1 VVHFLINP
9 QHAGRRLDA
18 PGDAVSGAENAGDHV
33 RARAAVG
40 GECSAPAL
48 PRHLFA
54 CVYIV
59 TLLMSCRRRGTPAP
73 GLGLLALAV
82 AAACVLAVP
91 AGTPSAWAREHS
103 VAGPARTSLR
113 HVAWMP
119 GFAAPGT
126 PARLDKVGV
135 LKIGS
140 PRARNVLVFEPG
152 TSAGSTYIVPLAQ
165 WLVSRLPG
173 WQVWSLERRQNLLE
187 DQSLLTLAKK
197 GRASAKR
204 VFDYYLGWLSDKRI
218 THHIAF
224 IPDAQVAF
232 AKNWGLNVAMQD
244 LRVVI
249 RAARRLGGKVV
260 LSGHSLG
267 GALVTA
273 YATWNFHGH
282 PGADD
287 LAGLVFDDGASF
299 GSAVSAA
306 AARQVLGAL
315 LKPSA
320 SPWGGVTGSGSSG
333 ASIPTPLLG
342 LFSTT
347 GALSALQQPG
357 TPVPAAVTAI
367 LPPSLKPPVPLTYRA
382 LFAFNT
388 DVHTS
393 PLGHAGDFAIL
404 AHEGKGISAHAVGGV
419 HGWDATGALTPPQRW
434 ARMLAGPAVAGADGV
449 EWYFPFRLSL
459 DIFDSL
465 ANGNANA
472 AQRVL
477 GVHATMG
484 KRLPH
489 RLLMYA
495 FGAAGGKSI
504 EQATIA
510 LARQSRIPMA
520 NLTLVSRA
528 GSYAHNDPAGAYPR
542 DAFFTG
548 LVHFLGTVGA
558 RG

>member
-1 VVHFLINP
+1 MPATVN
-9 QHAGRRLDA
+9 RL
-18 PGDAVSGAENAGDHV
+18 
-33 RARAAVG
+33 
-40 GECSAPAL
+40 
-48 PRHLFA
+48 
-54 CVYIV
+54 
-59 TLLMSCRRRGTPAP
+59 RG
-73 GLGLLALAV
+73 LAV
-82 AAACVLAVP
+82 AAACVLA
-91 AGTPSAWAREHS
+91 AALGTGSAWAHGQS
-103 VAGPARTSLR
+103 VARPAAASMR

-119 GFAAPGT
+119 GFTAPGT
-126 PARLDKVGV
+126 PARLNKVGV

-140 PRARNVLVFEPG
+140 PSARNVLVFEPG
-152 TSAGSTYIVPLAQ
+152 TSAGATYIVPLAQ

-173 WQVWSLERRQNLLE
+173 WQVWSVERRQNLLE
-187 DQSLLTLAKK
+187 DQSVLTLAKQ
-197 GRASAKR
+197 GRASASA

-218 THHIAF
+218 THHIAL
-224 IPDAQVAF
+224 IPDARVAY
-232 AKNWGLNVAMQD
+232 AKDWGLNVAMHD

-249 RAARRLGGKVV
+249 GAARRLGGKVV

-273 YATWNFHGH
+273 YATWNFHGR

-299 GSAVSAA
+299 GSPVSAA
-306 AARQVLGAL
+306 AARHALAAL

-333 ASIPTPLLG
+333 PSIPTPLLG

-347 GALSALQQPG
+347 GALSAVQQPNA
-357 TPVPAAVTAI
+357 PVPAAVTAI
-367 LPPSLKPPVPLTYRA
+367 LPASLKPPVPLTYGA

-388 DVHTS
+388 DVATS

-404 AHEGKGISAHAVGGV
+404 AHEGKGISARAVGGV
-419 HGWDATGALTPPQRW
+419 HGWDATGALTPPKRW
-434 ARMLAGPAVAGADGV
+434 ATMLAGPAVAGADGV
-449 EWYFPFRLSL
+449 EWYFPFRLTL

-484 KRLPH
+484 KRLPR

-504 EQATIA
+504 EQATVA
-510 LARQSRIPMA
+510 LAKQSGIPMA
-520 NLTLVSRA
+520 NLTLVARA
-528 GSYAHNDPAGAYPR
+528 GSYAHNDPAGAYPHN
-542 DAFFTG
+542 AFFTG
-548 LVHFLGTVGA
+548 LIHFLETVRA